1 MKCLISISHTME
13 FKVGSKVFYPS
24 HGAGWIRN
32 KKEIEFNGNKKM
44 YFEFEFINASIT
56 ISTPLDN
63 VQNLSIRNVFPSKE
77 IKEKILVLKK
87 NPYKDPKTKD
97 FNKLMEIFKKLENQA
112 TIESAIETIQYCNFI
127 KREREKDGRLIPV
140 SIENE
145 LSRAMGDIVGE
156 LAVSAGVKLE
166 TAGKTFEK
174 ETGIEAKILELK
186 YFGH

>member
-1 MKCLISISHTME
+1 ME

-32 KKEIEFNGNKKM
+32 KKEIEFNGAKKM

-63 VQNLSIRNVFPSKE
+63 VNNLSIRSVFPSKD
-77 IKEKILVLKK
+77 IKEKISILKK
-87 NPYKDPKTKD
+87 TPYKDPKTKD
-97 FNKLMEIFKKLENQA
+97 FNKLMELFKKLENQA
-112 TIESAIETIQYCNFI
+112 DIESAIETIQYCNFI

-145 LSRAMGDIVGE
+145 LARAMGDIIGE
-156 LAVSAGVKLE
+156 LAVSAGLKLS
-166 TAGKTFEK
+166 TAAKTFEK
-174 ETGIEAKILELK
+174 VTNLEAKILELK
-186 YFGH
+186 YFNA